1 MDLNEI
7 VDKIYNET
15 KDIKDG
21 KVADYIPHL
30 ANVNPELYA
39 ISYCDIKG
47 KMHSVGDYNN
57 DFCLQSCSKPLNY
70 CLARMLHTDDGSTDD
85 GSTINGLT
93 VDGSIKKE
101 HVHNHVGYEPSGRE
115 FNSFV
120 LNRDG
125 LPHNPLINAGAI
137 MVSSLIESDKEPSKR
152 FEVVQKFY
160 EKISGN
166 IGKIGFNNGIYLS
179 EKHHADRNISLAY
192 YMRENNA
199 YQNYPTPSQL
209 ESHLDLYYQCC
220 SVTVN
225 CEIGAIIAST
235 LANNGTCPITSESVI
250 ESDIVKDTLSI
261 MYTCGMYDFSG
272 QFAFKNGLPAK
283 SGVSGCLL
291 LVIPNVGG
299 FCIWSPRLDIM
310 GNSVRGVKF
319 CELFTKYT
327 QSQYHIFTGVHQKD
341 KDSEYLF
348 SEDTIIQKIIHIA
361 STGNKKSLEECI
373 QKIKQKY
380 KEDDSDENVEIHVKS
395 ILDKGDYDGRTA
407 LHLACAEGHLE
418 IVNLLLE
425 YDVDDYPKDR
435 WGNTPYHEAWKI
447 VNDKETENNNPNYNK
462 ICELLKSKKNCE
474 HL

>member
-1 MDLNEI
+1 MEDLI
-7 VDKIYNET
+7 IKIYNET
-15 KDIKDG
+15 KEIKGG

-47 KMHSVGDYNN
+47 KIYNIGDYQN

-70 CLARMLHTDDGSTDD
+70 CLARML
-85 GSTINGLT
+85 N
-93 VDGSIKKE
+93 KE
-101 HVHNHVGYEPSGRE
+101 KPNEDVHCHVGYEPSGRE

-137 MVSSLIESDKEPSKR
+137 MVSSLINSEEEPSKR

-166 IGKIGFNNGIYLS
+166 YGKIGFNNGVFLS

-192 YMRENNA
+192 YMRENDA

-209 ESHLDLYYQCC
+209 ENHLDLYYQCC

-225 CEIGAIIAST
+225 CELGAIIAST
-235 LANNGTCPITSESVI
+235 LANNGICPITSESVI
-250 ESDIVKDTLSI
+250 DNDIVKDTLSI

-310 GNSVRGVKF
+310 GNSVRGVQF

-327 QSQYHIFTGVHQKD
+327 DSKYHIFKGNNKNNNEF
-341 KDSEYLF
+341 DSYF
-348 SEDTIIQKIIHIA
+348 SEESIIQKIIHLS
-361 STGNKKSLEECI
+361 STGNKELLENCI
-373 QKIKQKY
+373 QKIKENK
-380 KEDDSDENVEIHVKS
+380 KEETEEEQDNYVKK
-395 ILDKGDYDGRTA
+395 ILNTSDYDGRTS
-407 LHLACAEGHLE
+407 LHLASAEGHYD
-418 IVNLLLE
+418 IVVLLLK
-425 YDVDDYPKDR
+425 YDVNNFPKDR

-447 VNDKETENNNPNYNK
+447 VNDKKNNNPNYNK
-462 ICELLKSKKNCE
+462 ICEILKSTKKCE
-474 HL
+474 QL